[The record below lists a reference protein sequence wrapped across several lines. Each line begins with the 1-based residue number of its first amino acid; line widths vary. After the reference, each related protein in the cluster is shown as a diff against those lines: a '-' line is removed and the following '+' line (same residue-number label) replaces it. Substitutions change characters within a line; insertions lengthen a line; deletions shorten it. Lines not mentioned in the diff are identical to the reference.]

1 MAGGEIR
8 IGRREKIEKRKGEK
22 NREEKEKKNG
32 KNKIRKKITLQ
43 AREKFNQVKF
53 TKQKEA
59 ILQNVFKTASASP
72 EKLFC

>member
-1 MAGGEIR
+1 ME
-8 IGRREKIEKRKGEK
+8 
-22 NREEKEKKNG
+22 
-32 KNKIRKKITLQ
+32 KNKIRKKKITLQ

>member
-22 NREEKEKKNG
+22 IEKKRREKMK

-43 AREKFNQVKF
+43 ARENLNQVK
-53 TKQKEA
+53 
-59 ILQNVFKTASASP
+59 
-72 EKLFC
+72 